1 MQGNIIYLCN
11 EFKIYFSHS
20 KTCISIYYTYI
31 GNDKNLNGS
40 NINVTHVKFEILGI
54 TKGNVLKTI

>member
-1 MQGNIIYLCN
+1 MNLKYIFL
-11 EFKIYFSHS
+11 STR
-20 KTCISIYYTYI
+20 TCISIYTYI

-40 NINVTHVKFEILGI
+40 NNVTYVKFEILGI